1 MPLSINPGWPV
12 TGAAIPFD
20 ETAIPIGARSWVSL
34 GVYLEVVAFSGRAGA
49 ASAIP
54 AQKARMAAARAEVSF
69 IVVTKFEF
77 KITFNV

>member
-1 MPLSINPGWPV
+1 MGMPLSINPGWPV

-20 ETAIPIGARSWVSL
+20 ETAIPIGARSWFLL
-34 GVYLEVVAFSGRAGA
+34 GTYSAFSGRAGA

-54 AQKARMAAARAEVSF
+54 AQKARMAAARAGVSF
-69 IVVTKFEF
+69 IMVTKFEF